1 MRDTSIGDKIRKLR
15 TSQGLTQIDLAE
27 RLSVVNSTISNWE
40 NGRRMPSISDL
51 KRLSSFFDVSLSYF
65 ELEALDDYEH
75 IEKGKSDDYTQRV
88 EFRPLGFKTPMGNSF
103 LMGFSLILLIAS
115 SLIDHQIVYMLLIA
129 GVIAALIPFLSYI
142 MNVFKVHETNYTKA
156 ILPLSVNV
164 KYVHEYELEKIT
176 TFRLFFMISGLLAVI
191 LDVLLVFML
200 VRWINGFPPG
210 IVVGFAFFL
219 LIKLMMD
226 LVRYDSLTKNRLFEK
241 EIDYHGSRSNLK
253 FRAIIYTYILE
264 TIILFGLA
272 AFAVI
277 YQRSMLFG
285 MPSFIPVLIASVNA
299 MIGYQIL
306 VHYKTFIAAF
316 KICTVDHFGRITEL
330 QSS

>member
-15 TSQGLTQIDLAE
+15 TSHGLTQIDLAE

-65 ELEALDDYEH
+65 ELEAFDDYEH
-75 IEKGKSDDYTQRV
+75 IEKGKFDDYTQRV
-88 EFRPLGFKTPMGNSF
+88 EFRPLGFKTPLVNH
-103 LMGFSLILLIAS
+103 LIMGFSLILLIAS
-115 SLIDHQIVYMLLIA
+115 SLIDHQVVYMLLIA
-129 GVIAALIPFLSYI
+129 GVITALMPFLFYV
-142 MNVFKVHETNYTKA
+142 MNVFKVYETNYTKA
-156 ILPLSVNV
+156 ILPLSANV
-164 KYVHEYELEKIT
+164 KYINGYAIEKIAI
-176 TFRLFFMISGLLAVI
+176 FRLLVKVWGLSAVI
-191 LDVLLVFML
+191 LDVSLVFIL
-200 VRWINGFPPG
+200 IRWTNGFSPG
-210 IVVGFAFFL
+210 IVVGFSFFV

-241 EIDYHGSRSNLK
+241 TIDYHGSRSNLK
-253 FRAIIYTYILE
+253 FRAIMLAYILE
-264 TIILFGLA
+264 MIILFGLT

-285 MPSFIPVLIASVNA
+285 LPSFIPVLIASMNA